1 MGTEV
6 ANSKELATSGLY
18 AYPFPGQVCIAV
30 DMQYVF
36 LMIRHFGKSRYI
48 KKN

>member
-18 AYPFPGQVCIAV
+18 AYPLPGQVCITV

-36 LMIRHFGKSRYI
+36 LMIGAFWEESLYKKS
-48 KKN
+48 

>member
-18 AYPFPGQVCIAV
+18 AYPEPVSGMHHSRYAVCISNGRGILGRV
-30 DMQYVF
+30 V
-36 LMIRHFGKSRYI
+36 I
-48 KKN
+48 

>member
-18 AYPFPGQVCIAV
+18 AYPFPGQVCITV

-36 LMIRHFGKSRYI
+36 LMIRAFLEESLYKKS
-48 KKN
+48 